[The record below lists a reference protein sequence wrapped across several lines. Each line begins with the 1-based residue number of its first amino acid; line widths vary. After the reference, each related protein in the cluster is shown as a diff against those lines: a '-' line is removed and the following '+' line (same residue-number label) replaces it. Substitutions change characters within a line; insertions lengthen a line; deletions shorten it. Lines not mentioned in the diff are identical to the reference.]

1 MREAGSRT
9 GRGRSTGRGTRS
21 HRGTDRTGFW
31 NRRAQPQVPEDRAI
45 TANGSQAPR
54 PRSPTG
60 EIPNPPVRLI
70 VGPALRPA
78 STARPGS
85 AQIGRPL
92 STPPPLARVE
102 PRAEGDA
109 ALGPRRRRERTGSR
123 RRPSTYAA
131 VVHARHSEKRGSDD
145 EGSEPVPGVEP
156 GTYAAAVHAQ
166 HSERLGLVAGGGPS
180 PPNVVSDDVPVGPSM
195 SNSYHAHSDGAA
207 SRSGGDVEDVRW
219 RDAGRCRR
227 SHRRRSRRSRRPPR
241 APRWPGSPAC
251 GPSDWDSR
259 GPARPWP

>member
-1 MREAGSRT
+1 MAPDRTAGRT
-9 GRGRSTGRGTRS
+9 GQGSGTVARSPRCRRIAQSPPTAVR
-21 HRGTDRTGFW
+21 
-31 NRRAQPQVPEDRAI
+31 RRAPAHRPVKFPTPSSPDR
-45 TANGSQAPR
+45 
-54 PRSPTG
+54 RSG
-60 EIPNPPVRLI
+60 PPAGVD
-70 VGPALRPA
+70 GA
-78 STARPGS
+78 PGS

-219 RDAGRCRR
+219 RDAGRCGR